1 MDRIFQKLMDDDL
14 SDLAGLEVAA
24 SIPVPEH
31 LLNEI
36 ISSALNGNHDIS
48 YCHVKVN
55 PENRITVDVKSPRLP
70 WQFTLK
76 LRLFRTVDFTHSP
89 TIRAFLDNNLL
100 LGKLGAFLKLVP
112 DGIKIYDDQVSVDI
126 GSFIRDPMQRMLLG
140 LIKALEI
147 GTESGKVILDVKV
160 ER

>member
-1 MDRIFQKLMDDDL
+1 MDTIFQKLLDDDL

-36 ISSALNGNHDIS
+36 ISSALDGNHDIS

-55 PENRITVDVKSPRLP
+55 PENRITVEVKSPRLP
-70 WQFTLK
+70 WQFKLK
-76 LRLFRTVDFTHSP
+76 LKLFRSVDLDHSP
-89 TIRAFLDNNLL
+89 TIRAFLENNLL
-100 LGKLGAFLKLVP
+100 LGKLGAFLKLLP
-112 DGIKIYDDQVSVDI
+112 NGINIYDDQVSIDVGTFMHDPVHKKMLGWI
-126 GSFIRDPMQRMLLG
+126 KSVEIR
-140 LIKALEI
+140 
-147 GTESGKVILDVKV
+147 TEAAKVLFEVKI